1 MSTLFP
7 SSFSH
12 AEDMEHSLR
21 QLYSPGIHLTKR
33 STSLSGRSS
42 LRAHEPKTQSFSAL
56 CFFAMAYI
64 SSRFAAISSSMHM
77 FFIGIA
83 AVSPASQPNAQIIPK
98 PPRPA
103 VSPASQPNAQ
113 IIPKPPR
120 PNQARIPL
128 PKAARRG
135 GYAGCGFGLRN
146 IVAALA
152 RQRLTLSLYLHH
164 RFAVGDYRV
173 IMRNQNKA
181 IAARLR
187 DEHPV
192 EWITMNVWQ
201 LCNIDAMTRANRQ
214 LNKAHSL
221 GSQESPSPSEKDA

>member
-98 PPRPA
+98 PPRP
-103 VSPASQPNAQ
+103 
-113 IIPKPPR
+113 
-120 PNQARIPL
+120 NQARIPL

-152 RQRLTLSLYLHH
+152 RQRLKLSLYLHH